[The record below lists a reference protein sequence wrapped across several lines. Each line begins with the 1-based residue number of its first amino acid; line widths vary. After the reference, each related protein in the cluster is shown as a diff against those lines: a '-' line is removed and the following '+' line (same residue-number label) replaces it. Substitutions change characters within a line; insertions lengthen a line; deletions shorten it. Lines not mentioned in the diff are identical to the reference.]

1 MTLKQTRIWSVED
14 STEIGVVYQERLQIN
29 GLNLPNSLLINI
41 RTPNK
46 VLQLILNYDRIEVNE
61 PQELII
67 VIPDSYEKCD

>member
-67 VIPDSYEKCD
+67 VIPESYEKCD